1 MPKVQFIEQIEN
13 VECGLACL
21 AMIMNYHDV
30 KITLDHLRKKYPAPR
45 EGFSFYDLTL
55 ISENYN
61 FETNAYHITLEELE
75 KDIDLPCIIH
85 WGYNHFVVLEE
96 IKGKNYKIVDPN
108 YGKLKVEKSEFKKF
122 FTGYVLEFSFLGGN
136 RNYLPKEKEKNIV
149 LKYIFQNKN
158 LLISIILVSLIT
170 QMIMV
175 FVPLSTKWL
184 TDEVLISGNI
194 DQINLFGILIGI
206 FAVSLLITSFLRG
219 FLIALIQRK
228 LDWEILKD
236 FMNKMFALPFSF
248 FDNRSSGDLLHRANS
263 SIFVRDIISTSIV
276 TIFIDLLL
284 VLTYTIVMINF
295 SLQLSTIVFAICLF
309 LSIFLLVN
317 AKVLRNLTLMN
328 IQNRVKTQGVLTE
341 NIYNIVDIK
350 SLGLEKSRLQLWSS
364 KYRNELKGAQKI
376 NVFQTYIQSVTALF
390 QVTVPLIVLW
400 VGGHLFMNNTITL
413 GTLIAFNTISAS
425 YISPF
430 ISISNNYTQL
440 VSLTSYFSRIKD
452 VLNSDSENNSS
463 VAGNHKNIKGD
474 IEFKN
479 VSFRYNQFSANVLLN
494 LKFKIKQGEKVA
506 IVGPSGAGKSS
517 ISRLLLRL
525 YEVTEGEII
534 FNNVNIKEI
543 DLQVLRSSIG
553 SVLQESKLFSGSISE
568 NITMEKKPD
577 QDIHKMVDSAK
588 KANIFEDIAKMPM
601 LFETL
606 ISESGNNFSGGQR
619 QRLLIARALYQEPS
633 LLIFDE
639 ATSNLDSFTESNI
652 SQMLKEL
659 MITQVIIAH
668 RLNTIVDADKIIYIT
683 DGEVKEIGTH
693 EELIAKE
700 GYYYDLYNG
709 NKRTL
714 TNV

>member
-1 MPKVQFIEQIEN
+1 M
-13 VECGLACL
+13 
-21 AMIMNYHDV
+21 
-30 KITLDHLRKKYPAPR
+30 
-45 EGFSFYDLTL
+45 
-55 ISENYN
+55 
-61 FETNAYHITLEELE
+61 
-75 KDIDLPCIIH
+75 
-85 WGYNHFVVLEE
+85 
-96 IKGKNYKIVDPN
+96 
-108 YGKLKVEKSEFKKF
+108 
-122 FTGYVLEFSFLGGN
+122 
-136 RNYLPKEKEKNIV
+136 

-568 NITMEKKPD
+568 NITMEEKPD